1 MAYQAELQLN
11 HTTAMAT
18 DDAEIGNGK
27 PYAHIDDTGSSNNP
41 ATSIREG
48 YVGQQSLPKR
58 LWYSIRSELTETRG
72 VARVPPEEKQA
83 VRMPYT
89 CLMPQI

>member
-1 MAYQAELQLN
+1 MPHQAELQLN

-18 DDAEIGNGK
+18 DDAEKGSGK
-27 PYAHIDDTGSSNNP
+27 PYAHIDYTGSSNDT
-41 ATSIREG
+41 AASIREG
-48 YVGQQSLPKR
+48 YVGQSSLPKR

-83 VRMPYT
+83 VSVR
-89 CLMPQI
+89 QIVSLAQC